1 MAGIETRH
9 ARSCRSRAGSRCNC
23 TPTYQAHVFDART
36 GRRLRK
42 TFPTHAAA
50 KAWRQD
56 SAVALREGR
65 MRAPTGETLD
75 QAAGV
80 WVEGARAGAVHNR
93 SGDPYK
99 PSAIR
104 AYEQNLRLRVLPA
117 LGRKRLH
124 EIRRADLQA
133 LVDELVSEGT
143 SPAVVMTTLLPLR
156 AIFRRAVA
164 RGDLGVNPTSG
175 LEMPAVRSRRDR
187 IVSPADAERL
197 LAALDPEDRPLWA
210 TALYAGLRRG
220 ELVALR
226 WEDVSLAEGTIRV
239 ERGWDAIEGE
249 IAPKSREGR
258 RKVPV
263 HAGLRDHLLD
273 QRMSRAD
280 DAVRVF
286 GSLSQVRRQAERAQE
301 RWRGAGLEPLTLHEG
316 RHTYASFMIAAGVNA
331 KALSTFMGHANIAI
345 TLDLY
350 GHLMPGSQA
359 EAASLLEGYL
369 ARAGGQATVL
379 AEGATVAQSVAHPSL
394 AQ

>member
-9 ARSCRSRAGSRCNC
+9 ARSCRSQAGGRCNC
-23 TPTYQAHVFDART
+23 TPTHQAHVFDART
-36 GRRLRK
+36 GRRIRR

-56 SAVALREGR
+56 AQVALRDGR
-65 MRAPTGETLD
+65 MRAPTGETLER
-75 QAAGV
+75 AATA
-80 WVEGARAGAVHNR
+80 WLEGARAGAVHNR
-93 SGDPYK
+93 SGDAYK

-104 AYEQNLRLRVLPA
+104 SYEQNLRLRVLPA
-117 LGRKRLH
+117 LGRSRLH

-133 LVDELVSEGT
+133 LVDRLVTDGT
-143 SPAVVMTTLLPLR
+143 SPAVVMTTMLPLR

-164 RGDLGVNPTSG
+164 RGDLPVNPTSG

-197 LAALDPEDRPLWA
+197 LAALDLEDRPLWA

-226 WEDVSLAEGTIRV
+226 WDDVDLAEGTIRV

-249 IAPKSREGR
+249 IGPKSREGR
-258 RKVPV
+258 RRVPV

-273 QRMSRAD
+273 QRMRRED
-280 DAVRVF
+280 GAVRVF

-301 RWRGAGLEPLTLHEG
+301 RWSGRGLGPLTLHEA

-331 KALSTFMGHANIAI
+331 KALSTFMGHANIAV

-359 EAASLLEGYL
+359 EAASLLESYL
-369 ARAGGQATVL
+369 ARAGGQPTVP
-379 AEGATVAQSVAHPSL
+379 AVEATVAQSVAHPSL
-394 AQ
+394 A